1 VIKMKKVI
9 YGGLLF
15 VGGSV
20 LLVGGVIANNEMS
33 NIIGFPGI
41 LIMVVGIIIGAL
53 GLRKSE

>member
-1 VIKMKKVI
+1 MKKVI